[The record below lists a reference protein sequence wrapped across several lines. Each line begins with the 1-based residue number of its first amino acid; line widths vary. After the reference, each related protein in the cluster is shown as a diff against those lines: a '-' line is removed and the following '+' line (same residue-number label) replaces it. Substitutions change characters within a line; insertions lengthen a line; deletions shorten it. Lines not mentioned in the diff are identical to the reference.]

1 MKMTMY
7 FYVDL
12 NGNVHNCQTDS
23 EREIELT
30 RINFGNVFYTRI
42 EAIEYS
48 KLPKEVPCKHLSDE
62 EMRRI
67 DKEQL
72 EFGRSMMTEEE
83 KAEARERRKSIDQLQ
98 LEFGREME
106 RRARLGLA

>member
-12 NGNVHNCQTDS
+12 NGKVHNCQTDS

-30 RINFGNVFYTRI
+30 RINFGNVFFTRA
-42 EAIEYS
+42 EAIDFS
-48 KLPKEVPCKHLSDE
+48 MQPKEIPCKHLSDE

-67 DKEQL
+67 DEEQIA
-72 EFGRSMMTEEE
+72 FGRSMMTEEE
-83 KAEARERRKSIDQLQ
+83 KREARERRKSLDQLQ

-106 RRARLGLA
+106 RRAKLGLA